1 MTWELDLFLI
11 DGEQFPIDGTRFL
24 IDGDQFLIDGLST
37 GWRPTTGP
45 HRLLGT
51 VGDKIRRPGGHSVTK
66 PPSIRNWRSDA
77 PWSMRSPLAGDAGT
91 LARSPRCHQQH
102 DAQRCRYG
110 MTKGIDARM
119 GRDSERGSMRSTKAR
134 PRLRRGE
141 PERSWLKQAAR
152 RHHRPCRHPRPRRR
166 PLAVLAARRAARPD
180 VSSPAAGRTYPA
192 ARQDCIPVDRWTR
205 SSPAT

>member
-1 MTWELDLFLI
+1 MI
-11 DGEQFPIDGTRFL
+11 DSARWVIDR
-24 IDGDQFLIDGLST
+24 LST
-37 GWRPTTGP
+37 GWASQNRFA
-45 HRLLGT
+45 
-51 VGDKIRRPGGHSVTK
+51 
-66 PPSIRNWRSDA
+66 PSITHLWRQNLLTCWAICRHMTVYHPPAEGAISRGD
-77 PWSMRSPLAGDAGT
+77 GDAGT
-91 LARSPRCHQQH
+91 LARSPRCRHQH